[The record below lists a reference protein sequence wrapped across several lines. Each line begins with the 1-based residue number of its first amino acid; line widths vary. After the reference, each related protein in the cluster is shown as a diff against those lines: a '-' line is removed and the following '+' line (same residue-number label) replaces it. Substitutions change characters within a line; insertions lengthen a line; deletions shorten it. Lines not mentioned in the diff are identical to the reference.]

1 MPGSR
6 WMDRMDALRH
16 ADAVLAALH
25 RLHPECVLPGQARS
39 PMDDVETLV
48 IPRELIEA
56 CEPGGAT
63 LDPELMRLATGAP
76 RPQREEPRA
85 AS

>member
-1 MPGSR
+1 
-6 WMDRMDALRH
+6 MDALRH

-25 RLHPECVLPGQARS
+25 RLHPECVLPGLARS

-56 CEPGGAT
+56 CPPGSAT
-63 LDPELMRLATGAP
+63 MDPELMRLAAGAA
-76 RPQREEPRA
+76 RLRCEEPRA